1 MSVNLIGAINSI
13 NRFLPLVRK
22 GELKKIIYITSPTG
36 DAEFTRKCGVT
47 VTIGYTVT
55 KAAMN
60 LVMSKYA
67 AELKG
72 EGIKTLALSPG
83 WVDTDGSKQL
93 PANLSLDGSVEANHR
108 PYAMYSPR
116 YGPDPR
122 GVRNG
127 ATHVPEGESGSH

>member
-1 MSVNLIGAINSI
+1 MSVNLIGAISSI
-13 NRFLPLVRK
+13 NCFLPLIRN

-47 VTIGYTVT
+47 VTIGYTAT

-83 WVDTDGSKQL
+83 WVDTDGSTQF
-93 PANLSLDGSVEANHR
+93 PAHLSIDDSVNANHK
-108 PYAMYSPR
+108 PHAMYSSG
-116 YGPDPR
+116 YGPDAR
-122 GVRNG
+122 GLRNG
-127 ATHVPEGESGSH
+127 ATDVSEGEPGSH

>member
-13 NRFLPLVRK
+13 NRFLPLIRN
-22 GELKKIIYITSPTG
+22 GQLKKIIYITSPTG

-47 VTIGYTVT
+47 VTIGYTTT

-93 PANLSLDGSVEANHR
+93 PTHLSLDDSVEANHG
-108 PYAMYSPR
+108 PYAMCSSG
-116 YGPDPR
+116 YGPDAR
-122 GVRNG
+122 GLRSG
-127 ATHVPEGESGSH
+127 ATAVSESQSRS